1 MVDSVPSKLT
11 MPEFNYSTLILL
23 GLLIGLI
30 LFLGREFEQNYP
42 KLAADYSTAEKP
54 STWVDQLRAGAF
66 VALDVASDAAFPGQR
81 ENALE
86 YKKTKTVSRLTG

>member
-1 MVDSVPSKLT
+1 

-42 KLAADYSTAEKP
+42 KLADYSTAQKP

-81 ENALE
+81 VHALE
-86 YKKTKTVSRLTG
+86 YKKSKVVSRGAS